1 MFHLFQNLLKK
12 LQIKNY
18 ANCVFRND
26 DELSFDYDFVIVET
40 EIYEQKKEENRDL
53 FSALRYFADN
63 GRLILF
69 VENEDFCE

>member
-1 MFHLFQNLLKK
+1 MNRKGFTKM
-12 LQIKNY
+12 
-18 ANCVFRND
+18 ND
-26 DELSFDYDFVIVET
+26 KINNELSFDYDFVIVET